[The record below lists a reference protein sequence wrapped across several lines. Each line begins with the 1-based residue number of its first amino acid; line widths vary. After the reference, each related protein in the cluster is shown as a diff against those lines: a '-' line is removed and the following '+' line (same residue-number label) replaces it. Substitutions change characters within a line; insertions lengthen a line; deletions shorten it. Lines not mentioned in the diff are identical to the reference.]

1 MTPEQ
6 LENLLPKIYR
16 HIQAVVRSAT
26 TEAVEALLKDK
37 ASKELNITEDFL
49 SAPEAADFLKLK
61 LRTIY
66 NKAEKGELP
75 YARSGKRKLLFS
87 RKDLVAHVARRKV
100 MSSEVISEQP

>member
-37 ASKELNITEDFL
+37 AKDSNVAHDFL
-49 SAPEAADFLKLK
+49 SAPQAADFLKLK
-61 LRTIY
+61 LGTIY
-66 NKAEKGELP
+66 KKAEKGELP
-75 YARSGKRKLLFS
+75 HSRSGKRKLLFS
-87 RKDLVAHVARRKV
+87 KKDLVEYVARRKV
-100 MSSEVISEQP
+100 MSSEEISEQP